1 MAETKKKPAAKKSAV
16 NKTTT
21 ASKPAATKPAVA
33 KAAVAK
39 PVAKKAV
46 AKKPVAKK
54 AAIKKPAVK
63 KSNGSKPTKISAE
76 ERYRMVEV
84 AAYFMAER
92 NKFAGNPAGYWTAA
106 EAQIK
111 KMLG

>member
-16 NKTTT
+16 KKPGT
-21 ASKPAATKPAVA
+21 AAKPAI
-33 KAAVAK
+33 AK

-46 AKKPVAKK
+46 AVKKLTAKKPVAKK
-54 AAIKKPAVK
+54 PATK
-63 KSNGSKPTKISAE
+63 KSASSKPNKISAE
-76 ERYRMVEV
+76 EHYRMVEV

-92 NKFAGNPAGYWTAA
+92 NKFAGNPAAYWTAA

>member
-1 MAETKKKPAAKKSAV
+1 MAEIKKKPAAKKAAV
-16 NKTTT
+16 KKPG
-21 ASKPAATKPAVA
+21 AAAKPAAA
-33 KAAVAK
+33 KAA
-39 PVAKKAV
+39 PKKAV
-46 AKKPVAKK
+46 AIKKPIAKKVVAKK
-54 AAIKKPAVK
+54 PATK
-63 KSNGSKPTKISAE
+63 KSANSKPNKISAE

-92 NKFAGNPAGYWTAA
+92 NKFAGNPVGYWAAA

>member
-1 MAETKKKPAAKKSAV
+1 MAETNKKPAAKKTAVKKSGSASKPATAKSVAKKAVAVKPPVKKAAAKKPAAKKSA
-16 NKTTT
+16 N
-21 ASKPAATKPAVA
+21 SKP
-33 KAAVAK
+33 
-39 PVAKKAV
+39 
-46 AKKPVAKK
+46 
-54 AAIKKPAVK
+54 
-63 KSNGSKPTKISAE
+63 NKISAE

-92 NKFAGNPAGYWTAA
+92 NKFAGNPVGYWTAA